1 MSAIEAAKEQAAR
14 SAVRNHVNNGDV
26 VGVGSGSTI
35 VYAVK
40 MLKEL
45 QERDGLRVKCIPTS
59 FQARQLILENGLELT
74 SLEVDPVLNVAIDG
88 ADEAD
93 RDLTLIKGGGGC
105 LAQEKVVA
113 GFAKEFVVIADYRKR
128 SARLGTSWKY
138 VPIEVLPLAYVPVKL
153 KIETNLGGKAEL
165 RMAKSKAGPVV
176 TDNGCFL
183 LDWHFDPDKMESYS
197 GGWKAANDWLL
208 TNIPG
213 ILDTGLFVGMAKK
226 AYFGLEDGTVE
237 EVSV

>member
-14 SAVRNHVNNGDV
+14 SAVRNHVKTGDV

-45 QERDGLRVKCIPTS
+45 QERDGMRVKCVPTS

-88 ADEAD
+88 ADETD

-128 SARLGTSWKY
+128 SARLGTTWKY
-138 VPIEVLPLAYVPVKL
+138 VPIEVLPLAYVPIKL
-153 KIETNLGGKAEL
+153 KIEAHLGGKAEL
-165 RMAKSKAGPVV
+165 RMAKAKAGPVV

-183 LDWHFDPDKMESYS
+183 LDWHFDPDRMEHYP
-197 GGWKAANDWLL
+197 GGWRAVDDWLK

-213 ILDTGLFVGMAKK
+213 LLETGLFVGMAKK

>member
-1 MSAIEAAKEQAAR
+1 M
-14 SAVRNHVNNGDV
+14 
-26 VGVGSGSTI
+26 
-35 VYAVK
+35 
-40 MLKEL
+40 
-45 QERDGLRVKCIPTS
+45 
-59 FQARQLILENGLELT
+59 RQY
-74 SLEVDPVLNVAIDG
+74 D
-88 ADEAD
+88 
-93 RDLTLIKGGGGC
+93 
-105 LAQEKVVA
+105 Q
-113 GFAKEFVVIADYRKR
+113 EFVVIADYRKR

-153 KIETNLGGKAEL
+153 KIEVAPPHISSHMLQIRPPFPLQTNLGGKAEL

-213 ILDTGLFVGMAKK
+213 ILETGLFVGMAKK

>member
-45 QERDGLRVKCIPTS
+45 QERDGLRVKCMPTS

-88 ADEAD
+88 M
-93 RDLTLIKGGGGC
+93 
-105 LAQEKVVA
+105 
-113 GFAKEFVVIADYRKR
+113 
-128 SARLGTSWKY
+128 Y
-138 VPIEVLPLAYVPVKL
+138 VM
-153 KIETNLGGKAEL
+153 N
-165 RMAKSKAGPVV
+165 
-176 TDNGCFL
+176 
-183 LDWHFDPDKMESYS
+183 
-197 GGWKAANDWLL
+197 
-208 TNIPG
+208 
-213 ILDTGLFVGMAKK
+213 
-226 AYFGLEDGTVE
+226 
-237 EVSV
+237 